1 MFLFDISVLLPIFL
15 TILFMALSISIGLW
29 IKHLRDARK
38 KADAEQT
45 ARSLGLAF
53 SEKDL
58 FGLAP
63 QLKAFEMFR
72 HSRRRWRR
80 NSQVK
85 NMLRG
90 KVGDTEVFQFDY
102 SYVIS
107 TGKSARRISQTIFF
121 ANDKQWSLPDFD
133 LRPEQW
139 WHKVLAKL
147 GAAADIN
154 FPENPDFSQR
164 FHLTSPLEEL
174 ARTKFS
180 PDLQKFLL
188 GGPRIHLEGSNY
200 YLIAYHPRKV
210 FRGEEARA
218 FFERCCQLTEL
229 LKGEHKQDLLDL
241 VELKAMEKETPI
253 VLPEVEK
260 REM

>member
-1 MFLFDISVLLPIFL
+1 MFLLDISALLPIFL
-15 TILFMALSISIGLW
+15 TICFIALFAALGLW
-29 IKHLRDARK
+29 FKQRRDTRK
-38 KADAEQT
+38 KADAEQM

-53 SEKDL
+53 SEKDF

-72 HSRRRWRR
+72 HSRRRWGR
-80 NSQVK
+80 NAQVT
-85 NMLRG
+85 NVLRG

-121 ANDKQWSLPDFD
+121 ANDKQWSLPDFH

-147 GAAADIN
+147 GIDHDIN

-180 PDLQKFLL
+180 PELQKFLL
-188 GGPRIHLEGSNY
+188 GGPRIHVEGSNY

-218 FFERCCQLTEL
+218 FFERCCQLTES
-229 LKGEHKQDLLDL
+229 LKGENKQDLLDL
-241 VELKAMEKETPI
+241 VELKDIEKETPI
-253 VLPEVEK
+253 MLPEAEK
-260 REM
+260 REL